1 MAGFTSTAARCATC
15 PVRERRV
22 GLVPENDALW
32 PHLTVAE
39 NVAYGLK
46 VQGVGTTERRK
57 RTVET
62 LSLTRLDSLAEQR
75 PDTLTPLQRRRG
87 RPGSGAGG

>member
-1 MAGFTSTAARCATC
+1 MRDL

-22 GLVPENDALW
+22 GLVPENDVLW
-32 PHLTVAE
+32 PHLEVAE

-75 PDTLTPLQRRRG
+75 PDTLTPLQRRRAALA
-87 RPGSGAGG
+87 RAPGG